1 MESLVLL
8 CLSPHPIPA
17 QDSGALSPVIPRGLV
32 GKRRACLAQ
41 EAEAFAVGWAWY
53 GCFHHGAKWELA
65 GSPYHH
71 VRVKA
76 RLLLAVGP
84 ASLLQKGPSAHWPN
98 LGQLLL
104 DMAHVCTLLPRIVTW
119 HMA

>member
-32 GKRRACLAQ
+32 G
-41 EAEAFAVGWAWY
+41 
-53 GCFHHGAKWELA
+53 
-65 GSPYHH
+65 SPYHR